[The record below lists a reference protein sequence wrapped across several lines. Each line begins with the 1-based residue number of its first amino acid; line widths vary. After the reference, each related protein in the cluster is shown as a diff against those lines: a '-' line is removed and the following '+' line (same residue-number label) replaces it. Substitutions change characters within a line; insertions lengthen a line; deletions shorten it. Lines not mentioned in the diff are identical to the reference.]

1 MTMMMEA
8 AMTMLMMT
16 MAVGGDGGG
25 EEEDKDS
32 GFGGTVSMVMAVMGY
47 TIFIVVT
54 GKFPTRF
61 SIP

>member
-1 MTMMMEA
+1 MTMMMM
-8 AMTMLMMT
+8 MTMMLMMT

-54 GKFPTRF
+54 GKFPTHF

>member
-1 MTMMMEA
+1 
-8 AMTMLMMT
+8 MLMMT

-47 TIFIVVT
+47 TIFIDVT